1 LKENPIMINRFRV
14 TRALAALA
22 SVGLVAGACAKER
35 PDAYGTFEATEV
47 TLSAEVA
54 GRLLAVHADEGAAVA
69 AGAVIAVVDTAP
81 MALQRGELRAR
92 RAAIESRGREADAQL
107 GVVEAQ
113 RTVAQR
119 EFERTIR
126 LVAASAATSQQAD
139 RATRDLKT
147 LEAQAEAV
155 KASRATIAR
164 EMASVDAQV
173 AQLDDRI
180 RRARVTAASGG
191 TILSR
196 FVEAGEVV
204 GAGSAIAKMAALD
217 SLTFR
222 AYVAER
228 QLGLVKLGATVQ
240 VKVDA
245 PDGTFRT
252 LAGKVTWVSST
263 AEFTPTPIQTREERV
278 TQVYAVKVTVA
289 NADGS
294 LKIGMPGE
302 LVLGGAAK

>member
-1 LKENPIMINRFRV
+1 MTNRFRF

-22 SVGLVAGACAKER
+22 SAGLAAGGCTKER

-54 GRLLAVHADEGAAVA
+54 GRLLAVHADEGTAVA
-69 AGAVIAVVDTAP
+69 AGTVVAVVDTSP
-81 MALQRGELRAR
+81 LVLQRGELRAR
-92 RAAIESRGREADAQL
+92 RTAIESRGREADAQL
-107 GVVEAQ
+107 GVIEAQ

-119 EFERTIR
+119 EFERTNR
-126 LVAASAATSQQAD
+126 LLAANAATSQQAD
-139 RATRDLKT
+139 RATRDFKT

-155 KASRATIAR
+155 KASRATVGR
-164 EMASVDAQV
+164 EIASVDAQV

-252 LAGKVTWVSST
+252 LPGKVTWVSST